1 MPRAADRYLTMRNLP
16 SSVQTTHDLTVN
28 GAPASMPASARL
40 VDLLASKG
48 VDANEARGVAVAI
61 NGRIVRKT
69 DWAEQHLSPGDDVE
83 IVTARQGG

>member
-1 MPRAADRYLTMRNLP
+1 MRNPP
-16 SSVQTTHDLTVN
+16 SSVQTTHDLTIN

-48 VDANEARGVAVAI
+48 VDAKEARGVAVAI